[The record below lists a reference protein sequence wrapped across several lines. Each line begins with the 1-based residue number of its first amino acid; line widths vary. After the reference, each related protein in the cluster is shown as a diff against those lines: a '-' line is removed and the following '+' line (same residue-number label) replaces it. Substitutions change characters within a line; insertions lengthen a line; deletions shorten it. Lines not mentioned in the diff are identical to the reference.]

1 MTAPDAWRAISPV
14 SSVTVCWPYWK
25 LFVTLLNIGSILSF
39 FADRVSGAVVHLTT
53 GGHCQPTAQLSGYRH
68 LQNKQALKTRNARIS

>member
-1 MTAPDAWRAISPV
+1 LASDLAGFQRYRVLAILEAL
-14 SSVTVCWPYWK
+14 CD
-25 LFVTLLNIGSILSF
+25 FVKHWVHPFIFT
-39 FADRVSGAVVHLTT
+39 DRVSGAVVHLTT